1 MKLLSITFDDNGRVF
16 SVAME
21 LPPEQV
27 KFLEEHSA
35 DLGFRFFEVDGTVT
49 LDSEEARA
57 VSDYVGGLSYV
68 TSPNYEVTSAIY
80 NFFNIVV
87 HTICDYAEEI
97 LEEWNEDDEA

>member
-1 MKLLSITFDDNGRVF
+1 MKLISIHFDDDGRVL

-21 LPPEQV
+21 LPSEQV
-27 KFLEEHSA
+27 KFLEEHSS

-49 LDSEEARA
+49 LDPAEARA
-57 VSDYVGGLSYV
+57 VSDYAGGLSYV

-80 NFFNIVV
+80 DFFNIVV

-97 LEEWNEDDEA
+97 LEEWNEE